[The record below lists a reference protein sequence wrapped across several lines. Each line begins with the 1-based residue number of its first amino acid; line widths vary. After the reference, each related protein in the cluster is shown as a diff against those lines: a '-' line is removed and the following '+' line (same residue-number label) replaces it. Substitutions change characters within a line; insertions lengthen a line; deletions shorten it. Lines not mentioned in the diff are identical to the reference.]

1 MEKNITDSK
10 EEMAWNEPGGSRD
23 KDPWGSGGDQ
33 GPPDLDEVVRRM
45 QEKLSG
51 LFGGGKKGSGG
62 GGGPLKS
69 ASFGISTIILV
80 ILVLWGLSG
89 LYIVNEGNH
98 GVVMRFGRYEETAM
112 SGLHWH
118 IPYPIESVNIINV
131 EQVNN
136 VEIGYRGN
144 AGGQGTTSVLR
155 EALMLTQDEN
165 IIDIKFA
172 IQYKIKDAKDYL
184 FNVKDADPEFTQANI
199 LVRQATESAI
209 REVIGKSKMDFAMK
223 EGRAEIAAQTAKL
236 VQSILDN
243 YKSGLLIL
251 SVNMQNAQ
259 PPEQVQH
266 AFNDAIKAGQDQERM
281 KNEGEAYAN
290 DILPRARGTAARML
304 AEAEAYRDQV
314 TEQAEGESSRF
325 LDVLAQYK
333 KAPQVTRERLYL
345 DAIEDIMK
353 NSSKIVTDVKNGNNL
368 LYLPLDRMIQSGAMA
383 MPDNAVQGSAS
394 TSSPTSTSGG
404 STSSRSSGPQSTDE
418 QRLRSTLRSR
428 EVR

>member
-1 MEKNITDSK
+1 
-10 EEMAWNEPGGSRD
+10 
-23 KDPWGSGGDQ
+23 
-33 GPPDLDEVVRRM
+33 M
-45 QEKLSG
+45 QEKISG

-62 GGGPLKS
+62 GGPLRS
-69 ASFGISTIILV
+69 ASFGISTILVV

>member
-1 MEKNITDSK
+1 MEKNITDNK
-10 EEMAWNEPGGSRD
+10 EEMAWNEPGGSKD

-33 GPPDLDEVVRRM
+33 GPPDLDEVVRKM

-51 LFGGGKKGSGG
+51 LFGGGRKRPGG
-62 GGGPLKS
+62 GGGGSMKS
-69 ASFGISTIILV
+69 ASFGISTILIIILA
-80 ILVLWGLSG
+80 LWGLSG

-98 GVVMRFGRYEETAM
+98 GVVLRFGHYHETSTA
-112 SGLHWH
+112 GLHWH
-118 IPYPIESVNIINV
+118 IPYPVETVNIINV

-144 AGGQGTTSVLR
+144 AGGQGATSVLR

-199 LVRQATESAI
+199 LVRQATESAV

-223 EGRAEIAAQTAKL
+223 EGRAEIALQTEKL
-236 VQSILDN
+236 VQEILDN

-251 SVNMQNAQ
+251 SVNMQDAQ

-266 AFNDAIKAGQDQERM
+266 AFNDAIKAGQDQVRL

-290 DILPRARGTAARML
+290 DILPKARGTAARML
-304 AEAEAYRDQV
+304 AEAEAYRNQV
-314 TEQAEGESSRF
+314 IAQAEGETSRF
-325 LDVLAQYK
+325 LDVLKQYK
-333 KAPQVTRERLYL
+333 KAPRVTRERLYL
-345 DAIEDIMK
+345 DAIEDVMK
-353 NSSKIVTDVKNGNNL
+353 NSTKIVMDVKGGNNL
-368 LYLPLDRMIQSGAMA
+368 LYLPLDQLMQAGAMA
-383 MPDNAVQGSAS
+383 MQDNQSQGS
-394 TSSPTSTSGG
+394 TSSSSSTPNA
-404 STSSRSSGPQSTDE
+404 TSSRSSLQQETNE